1 MAYWWFEMITELDPF
16 WYFVITI
23 GIFALV
29 ILVTGSMFSDV
40 YTEINN
46 KYDDIMKQVK
56 EEKEEKQK
64 PQVRYNAPNEYDA
77 VKDFSLKYLVEPLE
91 GALGHDMVK
100 TNSNN
105 CQIIEIIE
113 LTDRPYDIEIKVK
126 GKGVKDDS

>member
-1 MAYWWFEMITELDPF
+1 MA
-16 WYFVITI
+16 
-23 GIFALV
+23 
-29 ILVTGSMFSDV
+29 
-40 YTEINN
+40 
-46 KYDDIMKQVK
+46 
-56 EEKEEKQK
+56 KQK

-126 GKGVKDDS
+126 GKGVKDDT